1 MALNINGTTGISG
14 VDGSVSAPAVTGT
27 DTNTGI
33 TFPSADTIKLSTGG
47 VERMSITNNGV
58 TSSGHVI
65 QVVSTT
71 KTDTA
76 SQASVAAGGK
86 WSNTDFKATIT
97 PTSASNK
104 LLIFGIASFD
114 TGNYSQALY
123 LQKDGSDLTAAMGT
137 PAGSRK
143 GTVSQILD
151 ADGAAFQQVQ
161 HSFQFLDTAGDTN
174 ERFYNLAI
182 GHGRNAAVNI
192 FMNRSSTD
200 SDNAQQFRTQSTIT
214 VMEIAA

>member
-1 MALNINGTTGISG
+1 MTGKIKLVHSG
-14 VDGSVSAPAVTGT
+14 GNAVSIAVPTSNPSSSEVEFKLPQADGSANQVLKT
-27 DTNTGI
+27 DGSGNLS
-33 TFPSADTIKLSTGG
+33 FAADQGG
-47 VERMSITNNGV
+47 KIL
-58 TSSGHVI
+58 

-76 SQASVAAGGK
+76 SQASVAAGAQ
-86 WSNTDFKATIT
+86 WSITAFKATIT
-97 PTSASNK
+97 PSSASNK

-123 LQKDGSDLTAAMGT
+123 LQKDGSDLAAAMGDA
-137 PAGSRK
+137 AGSRK
-143 GTVSQILD
+143 STVSQILD
-151 ADGAAFQQVQ
+151 ADGGAYQQVQ
-161 HSFQFLDTAGDTN
+161 HSFQFLDTAGNTS
-174 ERFYNLAI
+174 ERYYNLAI

-200 SDNAQQFRTQSTIT
+200 QDIYYQFRTQSTIT

>member
-1 MALNINGTTGISG
+1 MPVSINGNTGVLTGLAVGGLPDGTVDADTLASNAVTAGKLASG
-14 VDGSVSAPAVTGT
+14 V
-27 DTNTGI
+27 
-33 TFPSADTIKLSTGG
+33 GG
-47 VERMSITNNGV
+47 KIL
-58 TSSGHVI
+58 

-76 SQASVAAGGK
+76 SQASVAAGAK
-86 WSNTDFKATIT
+86 WSITAFKATIT
-97 PTSASNK
+97 PSSASNK

-137 PAGSRK
+137 PAGNRK

-214 VMEIAA
+214 VIEVAA

>member
-1 MALNINGTTGISG
+1 MSRLVTNAIRSTAASSDAMTI
-14 VDGSVSAPAVTGT
+14 DSAGKPS
-27 DTNTGI
+27 
-33 TFPSADTIKLSTGG
+33 FPNGG
-47 VERMSITNNGV
+47 VGKIL
-58 TSSGHVI
+58 

-86 WSNTDFKATIT
+86 WSITAFKATIT

-123 LQKDGSDLTAAMGT
+123 LQKNGSDLTAAMGT
-137 PAGSRK
+137 PAGNRK

-151 ADGAAFQQVQ
+151 ADGGAYQQVQ

-174 ERFYNLAI
+174 ERYYNLAI
-182 GHGRNAAVNI
+182 GHGRSGAAVNI

-200 SDNAQQFRTQSTIT
+200 SDSAQQFRTQSTIT
-214 VMEIAA
+214 VMEVAA

>member
-1 MALNINGTTGISG
+1 MTVKLIGSSS
-14 VDGSVSAPAVTGT
+14 GSVSLQAPASTSGGANRVLTLPDINSTVDTTGRAG
-27 DTNTGI
+27 NI
-33 TFPSADTIKLSTGG
+33 
-47 VERMSITNNGV
+47 
-58 TSSGHVI
+58 I

-76 SQASVAAGGK
+76 SQASVAAGAK
-86 WSNTDFKATIT
+86 WSNTAFKVTIT
-97 PTSASNK
+97 PSSASNK

-123 LQKDGSDLTAAMGT
+123 LQKDGSDLAAAMGDA
-137 PAGSRK
+137 AGSRK
-143 GTVSQILD
+143 STVSQILD
-151 ADGAAFQQVQ
+151 ADGGAYQQVQ
-161 HSFQFLDTAGDTN
+161 HSFQFLDTAGDTS
-174 ERFYNLAI
+174 ERYYNLAI

-214 VMEIAA
+214 VIEVAA